1 MKKDSFVKDALVLC
15 GITLASGLLLGAG
28 YSITKEPIAETNRK
42 AVIAS
47 YQEVMPAANYDEE
60 SGIALVEEANAAGT
74 IAANNANSVIQSAVI
89 AEDESGAASGYIVTV
104 TSAGYGGDIKVV
116 VGVNPDVTI
125 SGISYPEALPET
137 PGLGQKATQPKF
149 YEQFTGK
156 GKWLTAVKS
165 GQGTGAATEIDSISG
180 ATITSKAVVAAVNAA
195 TEFTET
201 YFLGGG
207 EQAND
212 GVSSATGTA
221 AGDTAQDAVSSATG
235 EGAETEAADGVSAPT
250 DETETQDGAAAGGA
264 IQNED
269 GDVQGD
275 NAASEQVDGVSAP
288 TDMTNT
294 LAGPAKEAA

>member
-60 SGIALVEEANAAGT
+60 SGVALVEEANAAGT

-207 EQAND
+207 EEAGD
-212 GVSSATGTA
+212 AVSSATGDA
-221 AGDTAQDAVSSATG
+221 AQDGVSSATG
-235 EGAETEAADGVSAPT
+235 EGAETEAVDGVSAPT
-250 DETETQDGAAAGGA
+250 DETETQDGAAAA
-264 IQNED
+264 D
-269 GDVQGD
+269 SAVQSD
-275 NAASEQVDGVSAP
+275 KAASEQVDGVSAP